1 MIGQNLWI
9 LKWFLVTPRPYSPIF
24 FLMSWI
30 SKQIHQHELR
40 QLNHP
45 LIPAKTI
52 HLHGKPT
59 PFLYQPIKIKFL
71 FISSSS
77 TLYLRL
83 YEKCHS
89 QQITLNGPLFGW
101 LLLAF
106 HHTFPSVKNNNRYLT
121 PFVVNLPVDM
131 RSRLTQSPL
140 TSQIVGFC
148 VSLCEVKLRRPL
160 PISTG
165 HLQKTVREQQKR
177 R

>member
-1 MIGQNLWI
+1 M
-9 LKWFLVTPRPYSPIF
+9 
-24 FLMSWI
+24 
-30 SKQIHQHELR
+30 
-40 QLNHP
+40 
-45 LIPAKTI
+45 
-52 HLHGKPT
+52 
-59 PFLYQPIKIKFL
+59 
-71 FISSSS
+71 
-77 TLYLRL
+77 
-83 YEKCHS
+83 
-89 QQITLNGPLFGW
+89 NGPLFGW